1 MAETIK
7 KGRGGK
13 RDGAG
18 RPAGVSTKSMSLKL
32 DLDLY
37 EILNKQVLN
46 KNRFIND
53 AVREKMIKGGLLK

>member
-1 MAETIK
+1 MTETIK

-18 RPAGVSTKSMSLKL
+18 RPAGISTKSMSLKL

-37 EILNKQVLN
+37 EILNKQVPN

-53 AVREKMIKGGLLK
+53 AVREKLARDGMI

>member
-1 MAETIK
+1 MTEIIK

-18 RPAGVSTKSMSLKL
+18 RPAGISTKSMSLKL

-53 AVREKMIKGGLLK
+53 AVREKLARDGMI